1 MKWSNKNIF
10 NRIAKFI
17 KVPHS
22 DAIKKELY
30 FEPLQSFLSGRQI
43 AYKLRSNNET
53 VVFYKKANLN
63 AFGRIENIPQDKSS
77 DTMKHFLLPISHK
90 NDLAMYRKQY
100 ALQHP
105 STVDFRFVGI
115 DHELYEVVYKKM
127 WGHEISIRKFTNGGT
142 ILDLDFPGDIGVGIP
157 LYNSYIP
164 IACVNDT
171 HLKVLVYN
179 IIDKQLLEIADY
191 SLDFLEDEIFKYL
204 DTITR
209 HKSGYDASVYR
220 THEREAINKLLIRH
234 KTAYSVKRPI
244 SGGKSDKEAAYE
256 ICNNFVICKSFLYV
270 MNEVLRGTGSKSL
283 KSIFVLTFSIAEDT
297 IGCELSIPKGVP
309 IQALGLSKTPK
320 KHIIDT
326 KQVRVKIPNYDYKIP
341 DILYHDESYAIVP
354 SFFDTNKYFI
364 VANDGTKKYVINI
377 KEYEQVFTKYIEY
390 TKYYDFNIHISD
402 EFIFFIYK
410 DSESE
415 STLYKILIYNTVK
428 NYWVQYTEY
437 ADNICAFRYIKKCK
451 NLVLIEGMLSSHM
464 KFDVKQFIIID
475 LAEVDKDTTINKNSF
490 IRDYSYHIDYI
501 SKSEVVNYLRDKHKK
516 ECVNIYVNDIKCD
529 FTIDEKRGVIYV
541 ICTID
546 IKTIDGACMIK
557 FIALEFNLCDG
568 YKFRDLDIGSRVVM
582 TDYMLREGT
591 PIFISRKSLK
601 HRGMPK
607 YLSPY
612 VSKDFHDFIS
622 NKSFSSD
629 MVFSPFSSEKG
640 IWVRDKYF
648 NRASVALIDFASLRN
663 VVHVF
668 LDNDVVAAQA
678 DDEKLTACVFI
689 IGNLSIV
696 KQLQDAK
703 MYKIKLP

>member
-1 MKWSNKNIF
+1 MKWSSKNIST
-10 NRIAKFI
+10 RIAKFL
-17 KVPHS
+17 KMPHS

-53 VVFYKKANLN
+53 VLFYKKANLN

-90 NDLAMYRKQY
+90 NDFAMYRKQY
-100 ALQHP
+100 VLQHP
-105 STVDFRFVGI
+105 STVDLRFVGI

-127 WGHEISIRKFTNGGT
+127 WGHEVSIRKFTNGDT
-142 ILDLDFPGDIGVGIP
+142 ILDLDFPGYVGIGIP

-164 IACVNDT
+164 IAYVNDT

-179 IIDKQLLEIADY
+179 IIDKQLLEIAEY
-191 SLDFLEDEIFKYL
+191 SLNFLEDEIFKYL
-204 DTITR
+204 DTIKG
-209 HKSGYDASVYR
+209 HKSGYDASIYR
-220 THEREAINKLLIRH
+220 THERESINKLLIRY
-234 KTAYSVKRPI
+234 KTAYSIKRPI
-244 SGGKSDKEAAYE
+244 SGGKIDKEAAYE
-256 ICNNFVICKSFLYV
+256 ICSNFVICKSFLYV
-270 MNEVLRGTGSKSL
+270 TNEVLRGTKSKSL
-283 KSIFVLTFSIAEDT
+283 KPIFVLTFSIAEDT

-320 KHIIDT
+320 EYIIDT
-326 KQVRVKIPNYDYKIP
+326 RQVRVKIPNYDYKIP

-377 KEYEQVFTKYIEY
+377 KESEQVFNKYLDY
-390 TKYYDFNIHISD
+390 NYNRYYHFNIHVSD

-415 STLYKILIYNTVK
+415 GILHKILIYNTVK
-428 NYWVQYTEY
+428 NYWIQYVEY
-437 ADNICAFRYIKKCK
+437 RDNICSFCYIKKCK
-451 NLVLIEGMLSSHM
+451 KLVLFQGWQLSHM
-464 KFDVKQFIIID
+464 KFDIEQFIIID
-475 LAEVDKDTTINKNSF
+475 LAEVDKDTTIDKNNF
-490 IRDYSYHIDYI
+490 IHDYRYHIDYI
-501 SKSEVVNYLRDKHKK
+501 SKSEVEHYLRDNHKK
-516 ECVNIYVNDIKCD
+516 ECINIYENDIKCD
-529 FTIDEKRGVIYV
+529 FTIDEKRGVIYM

-546 IKTIDGACMIK
+546 IKTVDGACTIK
-557 FIALEFNLCDG
+557 FIALEFNLCDR
-568 YKFRDLDIGSRVVM
+568 YKFRDLDIGTHVVM
-582 TDYMLREGT
+582 TDYMLKEGT

-612 VSKDFHDFIS
+612 VSKDFHDFIR

-629 MVFSPFSSEKG
+629 MVFSPFSSEEG

-648 NRASVALIDFASLRN
+648 NRASVALIGSESLRN

-668 LDNDVVAAQA
+668 LDNNIVAVQA
-678 DDEKLTACVFI
+678 DDEKLTSCVFI
-689 IGNLSIV
+689 IDDMSIV
-696 KQLQDAK
+696 KQLKDAK
-703 MYKIKLP
+703 NVQN

>member
-1 MKWSNKNIF
+1 MKWSSKNIF
-10 NRIAKFI
+10 TRIAKFI
-17 KVPHS
+17 KIPHW
-22 DAIKKELY
+22 DAIKKEIY
-30 FEPLQSFLSGRQI
+30 FEPLQSFTSGLQI
-43 AYKLRSNNET
+43 VYKLRSNNET
-53 VVFYKKANLN
+53 IVFYKKANLN

-100 ALQHP
+100 VLQHP
-105 STVDFRFVGI
+105 SNIDFRFVGI
-115 DHELYEVVYKKM
+115 DHELYEVVYKKI
-127 WGHEISIRKFTNGGT
+127 WGHEISIRKFTNGET
-142 ILDLDFPGDIGVGIP
+142 VLDLDFPCYVGVGIP

-164 IACVNDT
+164 IAYVNDIY
-171 HLKVLVYN
+171 LKVLLCN
-179 IIDKQLLEIADY
+179 IMDKQLLEIAEY
-191 SLDFLEDEIFKYL
+191 SLDFLLGEIFKYL
-204 DTITR
+204 DTITK
-209 HKSGYDASVYR
+209 HKSGYDASIYR
-220 THEREAINKLLIRH
+220 THEREAINKLLIKY

-244 SGGKSDKEAAYE
+244 SGGKRDGDAAYE
-256 ICNNFVICKSFLYV
+256 ICSNFVICKSFLYV

-283 KSIFVLTFSIAEDT
+283 KPIFVLTFSIAGDT

-341 DILYHDESYAIVP
+341 GILYYDESYAIVP

-377 KEYEQVFTKYIEY
+377 KEYEQVKTKYIDY
-390 TKYYDFNIHISD
+390 IKYYDFNIHISD

-428 NYWVQYTEY
+428 NYWVQYAEY
-437 ADNICAFRYIKKCK
+437 DDNIFGFCYIKKCK
-451 NLVLIEGMLSSHM
+451 KLVLFQGWQLSHM
-464 KFDVKQFIIID
+464 KFDIKQFIIID
-475 LAEVDKDTTINKNSF
+475 LAEIDTDTTIDKNSF
-490 IRDYSYHIDYI
+490 IHDYGYHIDYI
-501 SKSEVVNYLRDKHKK
+501 SKSEVEHYLRDNHKK
-516 ECVNIYVNDIKCD
+516 ECINIYVNDIKCD
-529 FTIDEKRGVIYV
+529 FTIDEKRGVIYM

-546 IKTIDGACMIK
+546 IKTIDGACLIK
-557 FIALEFNLCDG
+557 FIALEFNLCDR
-568 YKFRDLDIGSRVVM
+568 YKFKDLDIGSHVVM
-582 TDYMLREGT
+582 TNYMLRAGT

-612 VSKDFHDFIS
+612 VSKDFHDFIR

-629 MVFSPFSSEKG
+629 LVFSPFSSEKG

-648 NRASVALIDFASLRN
+648 NRTSVALIDFGSLRN

-689 IGNLSIV
+689 ISNMTIV

-703 MYKIKLP
+703 NVKN